1 VIVGK
6 SMPEDRD
13 DRYFGFV
20 QTLDAKPRRRLFE
33 VLRGQGFQMN
43 QDITFL
49 TDGGDDVRDLATD
62 MSPCAEHCLDWFHV
76 TMRLTVLTQ
85 YAKGLAHHDPGEAA
99 DLRDRLERIKWK
111 LWHGDGREALA
122 RIEDLA
128 DDVDG
133 LESDY
138 PNLKRFVVAAN
149 EFATYIRN
157 NMASIPN
164 YGERWRYGEPIST
177 GFVESTVNV
186 VVGKRFAKKQQMQWS
201 KLGAHRLLQTR
212 TQTLDGTLRKTFI
225 TWYPAM
231 AANDTEAPIPAEAA

>member
-1 VIVGK
+1 
-6 SMPEDRD
+6 
-13 DRYFGFV
+13 
-20 QTLDAKPRRRLFE
+20 
-33 VLRGQGFQMN
+33 
-43 QDITFL
+43 
-49 TDGGDDVRDLATD
+49 
-62 MSPCAEHCLDWFHV
+62 
-76 TMRLTVLTQ
+76 MRLTVLSQ

-138 PNLKRFVVAAN
+138 PNLKRFAVTAN

-164 YGERWRYGEPIST
+164 YGERWRYSEPIST
-177 GFVESTVNV
+177 GLVESTVNV

-201 KLGAHRLLQTR
+201 KVGAHLLLQTR
-212 TQTLDGTLRKTFI
+212 TKTLDGTLRDLFTR
-225 TWYPAM
+225 WYPGM
-231 AANDTEAPIPAEAA
+231 AVNDNQVPDLAKAA